1 MFDEVRK
8 LLETKEQSIVD
19 EICNWCK
26 EPILSF
32 RDEESV
38 QEYHI
43 SAMCQ
48 NCQDGVF
55 SEDPFTEEESDE
67 V

>member
-8 LLETKEQSIVD
+8 LLETKEQAILDQV
-19 EICNWCK
+19 CNLCG
-26 EPILSF
+26 ENILSF
-32 RDEESV
+32 RDQKSLE
-38 QEYHI
+38 EYHI

-55 SEDPFTEEESDE
+55 EVDPFEGDADE